1 MFAIPILIKSKSK
14 SKNTKKV
21 TIGILRN
28 PFGQIYL
35 RGYFNKKS
43 VRFTSRDRDR
53 DQVSQFDFDL
63 ITNGYQVVVVN
74 KHLQIDSAQVL
85 KIYDYI
91 DREPSKREVLDIIE
105 SNSSC
110 FVFKLWYDKSVGEV
124 NYDVLHEPH

>member
-1 MFAIPILIKSKSK
+1 MFAIPILIKSKNIK
-14 SKNTKKV
+14 KDVKKV

-43 VRFTSRDRDR
+43 VKFTSRD
-53 DQVSQFDFDL
+53 QISQFDFDL

-74 KHLQIDSAQVL
+74 KHLQINSAQVL

-91 DREPSKREVLDIIE
+91 DKEPSKREVLDIIE

>member
-1 MFAIPILIKSKSK
+1 MFAIPILIK

-35 RGYFNKKS
+35 RGYLNKKS
-43 VRFTSRDRDR
+43 VRLTSRD
-53 DQVSQFDFDL
+53 QISQFDFNL

-124 NYDVLHEPH
+124 NYDVLHEPN

>member
-14 SKNTKKV
+14 NTKKV
-21 TIGILRN
+21 TIEILRN

-43 VRFTSRDRDR
+43 VRFISRDKI
-53 DQVSQFDFDL
+53 SQFDFNL

-124 NYDVLHEPH
+124 NYDVLHEPK